1 MARVL
6 DALQQLDTLATRP
19 AGPAIADD
27 DVFLADNGHMVKTHP
42 LAASTARLRLLDMA
56 WEAAPPSTTTTTTS
70 AAGAG
75 PCAPE
80 AAALLSQMI
89 AELRKVLAGYPDQYD
104 AHKRL
109 IGCVLVQARRVTAL
123 TANEVRRVF
132 PPCFCPSR
140 LPPPHLNIPL

>member
-6 DALQQLDTLATRP
+6 DALQQLDTLAARP

-27 DVFLADNGHMVKTHP
+27 DIFLADNGHMVKTHP

-89 AELRKVLAGYPDQYD
+89 AELRKVLALSLSLT
-104 AHKRL
+104 HSSL
-109 IGCVLVQARRVTAL
+109 SHSSLSLVPRCGRCWRGIRTS
-123 TANEVRRVF
+123 TTRT
-132 PPCFCPSR
+132 SG
-140 LPPPHLNIPL
+140 